1 MPYNSIDHFLTAH
14 QAAIAALMED
24 AQRATGGHYAAMSP
38 EQLRRTAQSDVR
50 QIIEVLRTT
59 HVDRDA
65 IQDTARQTDT
75 QGIALD
81 DLTRMSLEMERRFIP
96 YIQAQLAG
104 QPEFA
109 ADLIRRYR
117 HITASYRS
125 NITAVKL
132 DRTLGR
138 LKHS

>member
-1 MPYNSIDHFLTAH
+1 MQYNSIDHFLTANL
-14 QAAIAALMED
+14 ADIAALMED

-38 EQLRRTAQSDVR
+38 EQLRETAQSDVR

-59 HVDRDA
+59 HVDRDV
-65 IQDTARQTDT
+65 IQDTARQTDM
-75 QGIALD
+75 QGIARD
-81 DLTRMSLEMERRFIP
+81 DLTRMSLVMERLFIP

-117 HITASYRS
+117 HITTSYRS

>member
-1 MPYNSIDHFLTAH
+1 MPYNSIDHFLTANL
-14 QAAIAALMED
+14 AAITALMEA

-38 EQLRRTAQSDVR
+38 DQLRQTAQSDVR

-59 HVDRDA
+59 HVDRDT

>member
-1 MPYNSIDHFLTAH
+1 M
-14 QAAIAALMED
+14 
-24 AQRATGGHYAAMSP
+24 
-38 EQLRRTAQSDVR
+38 
-50 QIIEVLRTT
+50 LRTT
-59 HVDRDA
+59 HVDRDV

-117 HITASYRS
+117 HITTSYRS

-132 DRTLGR
+132 DRALGR
-138 LKHS
+138 LKHPLNRIRTP

>member
-1 MPYNSIDHFLTAH
+1 MHYNSIDHFLTANL
-14 QAAIAALMED
+14 ADIAALMED

-38 EQLRRTAQSDVR
+38 EQLRQTAESDVR

-59 HVDRDA
+59 HVDRDV
-65 IQDTARQTDT
+65 IQDTARQTDM

-117 HITASYRS
+117 HITTSYRS

-138 LKHS
+138 FQKP